1 MPGSKYERELRF
13 IDTEVRRL
21 RGQLQNMAEFVP
33 ADPAE
38 AAKKAEQ
45 VDEIEVRIAELLARK
60 KEIEDSFIECG
71 LDVPDIS
78 RNLNANT
85 CRDNAQYDSTVEP
98 GEGGGSK
105 PASGIEDLGEEI
117 TSITAEINELEVQL
131 MKAELDDTGEA
142 PKLRMSINALR
153 DRREDLI
160 HEMKEARAAPKEE
173 PKAEDATSRRLDALE
188 ADNRAIRSQLSGVR
202 SDMMDIKEQL
212 RELLQA
218 LGREDDRFGGRSWTS
233 CPRRSCPRTWGCPRR
248 TRPSRWAPWRG
259 SRTSRSSR

>member
-13 IDTEVRRL
+13 IDTDVRRL
-21 RGQLQNMAEFVP
+21 KAQLANIADFMP

-45 VDEIEVRIAELLARK
+45 IEEIEARIAQLLARK
-60 KEIEDSFIECG
+60 KEIEDSFVAAG

-85 CRDNAQYDSTVEP
+85 CRDNAQYDSTVETEE
-98 GEGGGSK
+98 EGAPRS
-105 PASGIEDLGEEI
+105 PAGLDDLGSDIKAITDEI
-117 TSITAEINELEVQL
+117 MELEVQL
-131 MKAELDDTGEA
+131 MKAEIDDTGEA
-142 PKLRMSINALR
+142 PKIRMSINALR

-160 HEMKEARAAPKEE
+160 HAMKEAKAAKPE
-173 PKAEDATSRRLDALE
+173 PQKADDSTAKRIEALE

-212 RELLQA
+212 RELLEA
-218 LGREDDRFGGRSWTS
+218 LGRGERNHS
-233 CPRRSCPRTWGCPRR
+233 
-248 TRPSRWAPWRG
+248 RPARAGLFFP
-259 SRTSRSSR
+259 